1 MSDAKDDRLRDVPMV
16 TRLRAVLNPAC
27 KGGRD
32 AERPQKAN
40 RRTNALTL
48 NATQL
53 NALHP
58 FIPGPA
64 DIAVPQSHQGTLQ
77 FVLPTS

>member
-1 MSDAKDDRLRDVPMV
+1 
-16 TRLRAVLNPAC
+16 
-27 KGGRD
+27 
-32 AERPQKAN
+32 
-40 RRTNALTL
+40 NALAL

-53 NALHP
+53 NALDP
-58 FIPGPA
+58 SIPGPA